1 MYTNRVVLAN
11 GSIVPSF
18 LRILKWWPVL
28 AIKAKRTEAKLWA
41 FSCLTFS
48 LCGSV
53 CVAFI
58 LKKTFKCKLSLLR
71 DFFEK
76 AVDEGSA
83 THQKGEKK
91 NPLNTERLK
100 GEQSLIL
107 IIDAF
112 HAISVFLRDGCLI
125 HPRPCI
131 FSLGRCE
138 NTVLHSEPC
147 QYPRSQGETPA

>member
-18 LRILKWWPVL
+18 LRKLKWWPVL
-28 AIKAKRTEAKLWA
+28 AIKAKRIEAKLWA
-41 FSCLTFS
+41 SSCLTFS
-48 LCGSV
+48 LRGSV

-58 LKKTFKCKLSLLR
+58 LKKTFKCKLSLLW
-71 DFFEK
+71 DFW
-76 AVDEGSA
+76 EGCGWRKCHPS
-83 THQKGEKK
+83 KRRKK

-107 IIDAF
+107 IIDTF
-112 HAISVFLRDGCLI
+112 HAISVFLREGCLI

-147 QYPRSQGETPA
+147 QYPHSEGETPA